1 MIKGK
6 VNLALVIIVTLGLSA
21 CVTTE
26 EKMTQAGATRMNG
39 TQATAHISGN
49 TEKWSKGGGYYN
61 PNGTLE
67 VVWSGSQISGP
78 YTVADD
84 GNVCYE
90 VADWGKQCHFYM
102 NENGAAIM
110 IYKGKRNA
118 DALEMMAGNKL
129 SEL

>member
-1 MIKGK
+1 MFKSK
-6 VNLALVIIVTLGLSA
+6 VNLALVFIVTLGISA
-21 CVTTE
+21 CASTE
-26 EKMTQAGATRMNG
+26 QKMMEAGATRLDG
-39 TQATAHISGN
+39 AQATAHISGN

-67 VVWSGSQISGP
+67 VGWKGSQLSGP

-90 VADWGKQCHFYM
+90 VADWGKECHFYM

-110 IYKGKRNA
+110 IYKGKRNI
-118 DALEMMAGNKL
+118 LME
-129 SEL
+129 